1 MIRLLRLD
9 ETVFYLSFMQ
19 IETVESLPDTT
30 LTLTNNRKLVVRNT
44 LDDVIEQIETKYETF
59 GIVVKS
65 RPKEEAE

>member
-1 MIRLLRLD
+1 
-9 ETVFYLSFMQ
+9 MQ

-65 RPKEEAE
+65 KPKEETE